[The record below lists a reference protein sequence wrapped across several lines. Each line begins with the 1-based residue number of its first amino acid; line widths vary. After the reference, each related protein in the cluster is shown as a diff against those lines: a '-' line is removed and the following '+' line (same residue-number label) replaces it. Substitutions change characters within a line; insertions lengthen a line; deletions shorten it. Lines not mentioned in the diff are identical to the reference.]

1 MVKIPCFS
9 GIDAKTAVS
18 SAEHNRISACLGG
31 DPGYRDGPVAASY
44 AVGGDDY
51 GGR

>member
-1 MVKIPCFS
+1 MVKSPCIS

-18 SAEHNRISACLGG
+18 SAEHIRISARLGG
-31 DPGYRDGPVAASY
+31 GPGYRDGTIAASY